1 MFSGAVFDHAADA
14 LLRSFTC
21 CPRCGF
27 SQVEGRFENFGV
39 LLGCLSRDAWEE
51 DSRRRIIKVFAQH
64 RARRGVNIGLAARL
78 TDELGKDSVDPLMGR
93 VSCTE
98 RGRASDGVAG
108 VRLQQACRLMPA
120 SAHRLQAV
128 PGFRLYTGAPW
139 LKEWEQAHV
148 VAGEVNEMLAFDK
161 VVIEPQ

>member
-39 LLGCLSRDAWEE
+39 LLGCLSRDAWKE
-51 DSRRRIIKVFAQH
+51 DFRRRIIEVFAQH

-93 VSCTE
+93 VPCTE

-108 VRLQQACRLMPA
+108 VRLQQACMSTHAR
-120 SAHRLQAV
+120 RRTQ
-128 PGFRLYTGAPW
+128 T
-139 LKEWEQAHV
+139 
-148 VAGEVNEMLAFDK
+148 AGRSRFP
-161 VVIEPQ
+161 IEPWHTMALGVGAGPGSSG